1 MIEGLETSP
10 LQTDDFDPHLLDE
23 VRALSKEIIEEPTK
37 RGYRIKVVLP

>member
-10 LQTDDFDPHLLDE
+10 LQAEDFDPHLMDE

-37 RGYRIKVVLP
+37 RGYRVKVVL

>member
-10 LQTDDFDPHLLDE
+10 LQTDDFDPHLMDE
-23 VRALSKEIIEEPTK
+23 VRTLAKEIIEEPTK